1 MVVSFIIFLSV
12 TALVQSIEVV
22 NPFIGNEIEEFV
34 QELERNLANI
44 TSKTTPSVT
53 SLNVATSRVTT
64 TAPVRKPTTTTTTAS
79 TTSASLRIQKPF
91 KPKPITIRCSYY
103 CGFSYRLRRYMKT
116 CFAFRRPMACMFCR
130 YEYRCGRF
138 SFF

>member
-1 MVVSFIIFLSV
+1 MVVNFVIFLSV

-44 TSKTTPSVT
+44 TYKTTSSVT
-53 SLNVATSRVTT
+53 SLNVATSRLTT
-64 TAPVRKPTTTTTTAS
+64 TAPVTTSTTTTAS
-79 TTSASLRIQKPF
+79 TTSAPLRIQKPF
-91 KPKPITIRCSYY
+91 KPKPITIKCSYY
-103 CGFSYRLRRYMKT
+103 CGFSYRLRRYMKI